1 MAKIWSPVSSSIYVS
16 RWWIGVSGW
25 PESELIFSVDL
36 DIESTILWLIDSD
49 CLSATNDWLCLTE
62 SAAELT
68 TDKLCEL
75 WMSFWLVPV
84 LVFEPVA
91 EVEPWWLSALAWLPL
106 LVLCFVTDLDWWLVE
121 SFWLSAWLCCWLL
134 ALDAFLV
141 SVLVACC
148 LAFSLACLAWL
159 AACWLLLWL
168 AFCWLA
174 ACEAFKDAL
183 KLAEAAL
190 LADWLA
196 LACVFWFAV
205 EAEFVTLLCVELTFC
220 EFVLLVEP
228 GIVALVLV
236 ARRFLDLLRSRFAP
250 LGVSS
255 ALAIVVDPAPKSPAT
270 IPIPAKNHCLPL
282 LYIL

>member
-1 MAKIWSPVSSSIYVS
+1 MSSV
-16 RWWIGVSGW
+16 
-25 PESELIFSVDL
+25 ESLLLLVK
-36 DIESTILWLIDSD
+36 LWLSD
-49 CLSATNDWLCLTE
+49 VDWSTVTRDWLSFNE
-62 SAAELT
+62 FEAEI
-68 TDKLCEL
+68 DKLCEL
-75 WMSFWLVPV
+75 WVLFWLVADLLFV
-84 LVFEPVA
+84 SA
-91 EVEPWWLSALAWLPL
+91 TEVELWRLSASVWLPL
-106 LVLCFVTDLDWWLVE
+106 FVLCFVTDLDCWLVE

-141 SVLVACC
+141 SVLAACC
-148 LAFSLACLAWL
+148 LAFSLTCLAWSLAWL

-255 ALAIVVDPAPKSPAT
+255 ALAIVVDPAPKRPAT
-270 IPIPAKNHCLPL
+270 IPIPAKNHCLPF